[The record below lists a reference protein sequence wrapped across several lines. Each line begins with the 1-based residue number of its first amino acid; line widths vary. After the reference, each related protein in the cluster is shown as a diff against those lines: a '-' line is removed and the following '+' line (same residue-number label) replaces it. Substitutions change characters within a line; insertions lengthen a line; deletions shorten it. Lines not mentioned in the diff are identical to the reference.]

1 MSDSFKDREKAA
13 EAKFQHDQ
21 ETTFKA
27 HARRNKLLGLW
38 AADHLGLTG
47 ADAES
52 YAKEVITADFE
63 KPGDEDVLEKVY
75 GDFQKKGVDISER
88 LIRKEMDRFLQV
100 ALEQILHE

>member
-1 MSDSFKDREKAA
+1 MSDSFKERGKAA
-13 EAKFQHDQ
+13 EAKFHHDQ

-38 AADHLGLTG
+38 AAGHLGLTG

-52 YAKEVITADFE
+52 YAKEVVTADFE

-75 GDFQKKGVDISER
+75 GDFQKKGIDISER
-88 LIRKEMDRFLQV
+88 LIRKEMDHFLRV
-100 ALEQILHE
+100 AFEQILQE

>member
-1 MSDSFKDREKAA
+1 MGDSFKDRERAA

-27 HARRNKLLGLW
+27 NARRNKLLGLW

-52 YAKEVITADFE
+52 YAKEVIASDFE

-75 GDFQKKGVDISER
+75 GDFQKKGVDISEQ
-88 LIRKEMDRFLQV
+88 LIRKEMDSLLSL
-100 ALEQILHE
+100 ALEQILQK

>member
-75 GDFQKKGVDISER
+75 GDFQKKGVDISEQ
-88 LIRKEMDRFLQV
+88 LIRKEMDHFLRV
-100 ALEQILHE
+100 ALEQILQE

>member
-1 MSDSFKDREKAA
+1 MNDSFKDREKAA

-21 ETTFKA
+21 ETMFKA

-38 AADHLGLTG
+38 AAGHLGLTG

-52 YAKEVITADFE
+52 YAKEVVTADFE
-63 KPGDEDVLEKVY
+63 KPGDEDVLEKVHE
-75 GDFQKKGVDISER
+75 DFQKKGVDISER

-100 ALEQILHE
+100 ALEQITRE